1 MLRSTSPHL
10 PRTRARSPV
19 LTGVDSVCDRQSDFP
34 VEFVAVDLVLVV
46 LVERLSSGK
55 LRDTLPRTSGSHMTS
70 LCRVLMV
77 YPKFVPNSFWNY
89 TEPCELVGA
98 KYPAA
103 PLGLITVAAMLPKHW
118 DIRLVN
124 RNTEALT
131 DADLD
136 WADLVMIGGMLNQQ
150 PDFLY
155 LIDLAH
161 LHGKPV
167 CVGGPDVSSSP
178 HLYADADFQVI
189 GEAEQIIEDFVAAW
203 ESGERKGVFTAEK
216 FKIDVTRSP
225 MPRYDLIKF
234 DHYLYIGLQ
243 YSRGC
248 PFTCEFCDII
258 ELYGRVPR
266 TKTNDQIL
274 AELQALYDHGYRG
287 HVDFVDDNFIGNKK
301 NLRTLLPQLKAWL
314 EERDYPFEFST
325 EASINIAD
333 DDQLLQAMKDAN
345 FFAIFVGIESP
356 DPETLVQMKKK
367 QNTRRNIA
375 ECVHKIYGYGMFI
388 TAGFIVGFDTEKVS
402 MGQAMIDFIEEANI
416 PVCMV
421 GLLYALPGTQ
431 LTRRLAEE
439 GRLHTGHDLMKV
451 EQAGDQC
458 TLGCNFDT
466 KRPLRDI
473 LVDYKSVLGHV
484 FSPTAYA
491 GRLSRLSVML
501 DRSDRRRDLPD
512 GDMRKKLGGIDSV
525 YRIMRTLPEV
535 REPFW
540 KTFVEVAK
548 TNPGALRYIV
558 MLMALYLHLGPFS
571 KHVIGEIDRR
581 IGELDDMPPVR
592 AVESSARLVH

>member
-1 MLRSTSPHL
+1 
-10 PRTRARSPV
+10 
-19 LTGVDSVCDRQSDFP
+19 
-34 VEFVAVDLVLVV
+34 
-46 LVERLSSGK
+46 
-55 LRDTLPRTSGSHMTS
+55 
-70 LCRVLMV
+70 MV
-77 YPKFVPNSFWNY
+77 YPKFIPNSFWNY
-89 TEPCELVGA
+89 TEACELVGA

-124 RNTEALT
+124 RNTEPLT
-131 DADLD
+131 DGDLD

-150 PDFLY
+150 PDFID

-167 CVGGPDVSSSP
+167 CVGGPDVTSSP

-189 GEAEQIIEDFVAAW
+189 GEAEQIIEHFIAAW
-203 ESGERKGVFTAEK
+203 ESGERKGVFIAEK
-216 FKIDVTRSP
+216 FKIDVTQSP

-234 DHYLYIGLQ
+234 DHYLFIGVQ

-301 NLRTLLPQLKAWL
+301 NLRTLLPRLKAWL

-333 DDQLLQAMKDAN
+333 DDELLQAMKDAN

-402 MGQAMIDFIEEANI
+402 MGQAMIDFIEETNI

-431 LTRRLAEE
+431 LTRRLTKE
-439 GRLHTGHDLMKV
+439 GRLHKGHDLMKV

-473 LVDYKSVLGHV
+473 LVDYKAVLGQV
-484 FSPTAYA
+484 FCPTAYA
-491 GRLSRLSVML
+491 GRLSRLAVML

-512 GDMRKKLGGIDSV
+512 GDMRKRLGGIDSV
-525 YRIMRTLPEV
+525 HKIMRTLPEV

-548 TNPGALRYIV
+548 INPAALRYIV

-571 KHVIGEIDRR
+571 KRVISEIDRR
-581 IGELDDMPPVR
+581 IAELDGMHPVR
-592 AVESSARLVH
+592 ATESSARALPVKATGNNDRRNEQV

>member
-1 MLRSTSPHL
+1 
-10 PRTRARSPV
+10 
-19 LTGVDSVCDRQSDFP
+19 
-34 VEFVAVDLVLVV
+34 
-46 LVERLSSGK
+46 
-55 LRDTLPRTSGSHMTS
+55 MTNP
-70 LCRVLMV
+70 CRVLMI

-89 TEPCELVGA
+89 AEACELVGA
-98 KYPAA
+98 KYPTA

-150 PDFLY
+150 PDAIY

-161 LHGKPV
+161 LRGKPV

-189 GEAEQIIEDFVAAW
+189 GEAEHVIEQFIAAW
-203 ESGERKGVFTAEK
+203 ESGERKGVFIAEK
-216 FKIDVTRSP
+216 FTIDVTLSP
-225 MPRYDLIKF
+225 MPRYDLLNF

-248 PFTCEFCDII
+248 LFTCEFCDII

-301 NLRTLLPQLKAWL
+301 NLRTLMPRLKAWL
-314 EERDYPFEFST
+314 EEHDYPFEFST

-333 DDQLLQAMKDAN
+333 DSELLQAMKDAN

-375 ECVHKIYGYGMFI
+375 ECIHKIYGYGMFV
-388 TAGFIVGFDTEKVS
+388 TAGFIVGFDSEKAS
-402 MGQAMIDFIEEANI
+402 IGQAMADLIEEASI
-416 PVCMV
+416 PVSIV

-431 LTRRLAEE
+431 LTRRLAAE
-439 GRLHTGHDLMKV
+439 GRLHQGHDLMNV
-451 EQAGDQC
+451 EQTGDQC

-473 LVDYKSVLGHV
+473 LADYKAVLGHV
-484 FSPTAYA
+484 YSPAAYA
-491 GRLSRLSVML
+491 GRLSRLAAML

-512 GDMRKKLGGIDSV
+512 GDVRKRLGGIDSV
-525 YRIMRTLPEV
+525 HKIMRALPKV

-540 KTFVEVAK
+540 KTFVEVAE

-558 MLMALYLHLGPFS
+558 MLMALYMHLGPFS
-571 KHVIGEIDRR
+571 ERVIGEIDRR
-581 IGELDDMPPVR
+581 IAELDDVPPLR
-592 AVESSARLVH
+592 ATAVSQVLPPATV

>member
-1 MLRSTSPHL
+1 
-10 PRTRARSPV
+10 
-19 LTGVDSVCDRQSDFP
+19 
-34 VEFVAVDLVLVV
+34 
-46 LVERLSSGK
+46 
-55 LRDTLPRTSGSHMTS
+55 MTI

-77 YPKFVPNSFWNY
+77 YPKFIPNSFWNY
-89 TEPCELVGA
+89 TEACELVGA

-124 RNTEALT
+124 RNTEPLT

-150 PDFLY
+150 PDFIY

-189 GEAEQIIEDFVAAW
+189 GEAEQVIQHFIAAW
-203 ESGERKGVFTAEK
+203 ERGERKGVFIAEK
-216 FKIDVTRSP
+216 LKIDVTLSP

-234 DHYLYIGLQ
+234 DHYLFIGVQ

-333 DDQLLQAMKDAN
+333 DDDLLQAMKDTN

-356 DPETLVQMKKK
+356 DPEALVQMKKK

-402 MGQAMIDFIEEANI
+402 MGQAMIDFIEETNI

-431 LTRRLAEE
+431 LTRRLAKE
-439 GRLHTGHDLMKV
+439 GRLHNGHDLMKV

-473 LVDYKSVLGHV
+473 LVDYKAVLGHV
-484 FSPTAYA
+484 FCPTAYA
-491 GRLSRLSVML
+491 GRLSRLAVML

-512 GDMRKKLGGIDSV
+512 GDMRKRLGGIDSV
-525 YRIMRTLPEV
+525 HKVMRILPEV

-540 KTFVEVAK
+540 KTFVEIAK

-571 KHVIGEIDRR
+571 KRVIGEIDRR
-581 IGELDDMPPVR
+581 IAELDGMHPVR
-592 AVESSARLVH
+592 ATESSACARPVKATGSNNPRNEQV

>member
-1 MLRSTSPHL
+1 MTSP
-10 PRTRARSPV
+10 
-19 LTGVDSVCDRQSDFP
+19 
-34 VEFVAVDLVLVV
+34 
-46 LVERLSSGK
+46 
-55 LRDTLPRTSGSHMTS
+55 
-70 LCRVLMV
+70 CRVLMI
-77 YPKFVPNSFWNY
+77 YPKFITDSFWNY
-89 TEPCELVGA
+89 TEACELVGA

-124 RNTEALT
+124 RNTEPLT
-131 DADLD
+131 DADLN

-189 GEAEQIIEDFVAAW
+189 GEAEQIMEQFIAAW
-203 ESGERKGVFTAEK
+203 ERGERKGVFIAEK
-216 FKIDVTRSP
+216 FKIDVTQSP

-234 DHYLYIGLQ
+234 DQYLFIGVQ

-287 HVDFVDDNFIGNKK
+287 HVDFVDDNFIGNKR
-301 NLRTLLPQLKAWL
+301 NLRTLLPRLKAWL

-333 DDQLLQAMKDAN
+333 DSDLLQAMKDAN
-345 FFAIFVGIESP
+345 FFGIFVGIESP

-375 ECVHKIYGYGMFI
+375 ECIHKIYSYGMFV

-402 MGQAMIDFIEEANI
+402 MGQAMIDFIDEASI

-431 LTRRLAEE
+431 LTRRLAAE
-439 GRLHTGHDLMKV
+439 GRLHEGHDLMKV
-451 EQAGDQC
+451 EHAGDQC

-466 KRPLRDI
+466 VRPLRDI
-473 LVDYKSVLGHV
+473 LEDYKTVLGHV

-491 GRLSRLSVML
+491 ARLSRLAVML

-512 GDMRKKLGGIDSV
+512 GDVRKRLAGIEGVHKVMRA
-525 YRIMRTLPEV
+525 LPEV

-548 TNPGALRYIV
+548 TNPNALRYIV
-558 MLMALYLHLGPFS
+558 MLMALYMHLGPFS
-571 KHVIGEIDRR
+571 KRVISQIERR
-581 IGELDDMPPVR
+581 IAELDRMPAVTADGLVR
-592 AVESSARLVH
+592 RTHQHAV